1 MTFNPNLTQRIT
13 AAAKRRVIKDWRSRL
28 RDYSTW
34 ALGLITA
41 LSSAVLAAW
50 ALMPAEWKAGI
61 PQDVVLW
68 IGGGYLALGAFGGIG
83 KFLVQEPPKE

>member
-1 MTFNPNLTQRIT
+1 MKLIPN
-13 AAAKRRVIKDWRSRL
+13 WRSRL

-34 ALGLITA
+34 ALGLLTV

-50 ALMPAEWKAGI
+50 ALMPAEWKASI

-68 IGGGYLALGAFGGIG
+68 LGGGYLALSAFGGVG
-83 KFLVQEPPKE
+83 KFIVQTPKGKK